1 MTITK
6 TNQMN
11 KLIHFKD
18 GNGHIDISNRIIGRW
33 VWNDWEP
40 FAQWM
45 VKWTWEWTATD
56 LYGLTDDEWE
66 TVFVLSSPNP
76 NTRTLEQKIADDLYW
91 KGKMGF
97 RWHNRQQQI
106 EQLPK
111 RDNDY
116 TIKI

>member
-1 MTITK
+1 
-6 TNQMN
+6 
-11 KLIHFKD
+11 
-18 GNGHIDISNRIIGRW
+18 